1 MKKHSL
7 TLVLVLWSS
16 IILTATLFSCNN
28 PNTPN
33 VSEITWGDL
42 DYWQD
47 YNIGDTFAYVNEEN
61 DSMIFE
67 VTEKFQLYEGYP
79 KPGDDDY
86 DPNDFVESP
95 ESKRI
100 GNVCISEHNF
110 LNHKLILRQFSYLVG
125 INYYD
130 YNTQF
135 YDESKRTYLFFNGGP
150 NYSGYIKSDYSNITE
165 VLSDT
170 LYLRLPFKNEQG
182 TYDGGGIAVRGKG
195 TIWFI
200 DRDGHRWELV
210 DLMNK

>member
-1 MKKHSL
+1 MKEHSL
-7 TLVLVLWSS
+7 NLVLVLCSS

-33 VSEITWGDL
+33 VTRVTWGDL

-47 YNIGDTFAYVNEEN
+47 YQVGDMFAYVNEEN
-61 DSMIFE
+61 DSMVFE
-67 VTEKFQLYEGYP
+67 VTEKFQLYNGYP
-79 KPGDDDY
+79 KPGDEDY
-86 DPNDFVESP
+86 DPNNFVETYDDQSIGIVCR
-95 ESKRI
+95 SK
-100 GNVCISEHNF
+100 NNF
-110 LNHKLILRQFSYLVG
+110 LNDTLEMRQFSSLWG
-125 INYYD
+125 NS
-130 YNTQF
+130 YNF
-135 YDESKRTYLFFNGGP
+135 YIQIHNDSKRKYLFFDGGP

-170 LYLRLPFKNEQG
+170 LYLRVPHYLEQEK
-182 TYDGGGIAVRGKG
+182 YDGGGIAVRGKG

>member
-7 TLVLVLWSS
+7 NLVLVLCSS

-33 VSEITWGDL
+33 VTRVTWGDL

-67 VTEKFQLYEGYP
+67 VTEKFQLFNGYP
-79 KPGDDDY
+79 HEGDEDY
-86 DPNDFVESP
+86 DPNNFVESP
-95 ESKRI
+95 DSKHI
-100 GNVCISEHNF
+100 GIVCISERNF
-110 LNHKLILRQFSYLVG
+110 LNHKLELRQFSELVG
-125 INYYD
+125 TSVYD
-130 YNTQF
+130 YYMQF
-135 YDESKRTYLFFNGGP
+135 HDETARTYLFL
-150 NYSGYIKSDYSNITE
+150 SGIQYDGWISPDGSNISE
-165 VLSDT
+165 VLKDT
-170 LYLRLPFKNEQG
+170 LLIHLPYNLEQG

-195 TIWFI
+195 TIWWV

>member
-7 TLVLVLWSS
+7 NLVLVLWSS

-67 VTEKFQLYEGYP
+67 VSEKFQLINGNPHEG
-79 KPGDDDY
+79 DEDY
-86 DPNDFVESP
+86 DPNDFVETYDDQSIGIVCR
-95 ESKRI
+95 SK
-100 GNVCISEHNF
+100 NNF
-110 LNHKLILRQFSYLVG
+110 LNDTLEMRQFSYLWG
-125 INYYD
+125 NS
-130 YNTQF
+130 YNFNIQIHN
-135 YDESKRTYLFFNGGP
+135 DSKRKYLFFNGGD
-150 NYSGYIKSDYSNITE
+150 NYSGYIKSDYSNIPE

-170 LYLRLPFKNEQG
+170 LYLRLPHNLEQEK
-182 TYDGGGIAVRGKG
+182 YDGGGIAVRGKG